1 MDNAKTE
8 RGTGAP
14 RFRELRELDLLDDF
28 LFQEM
33 VSSPETGEEFCR
45 ILLRVILGKEMRKVR
60 ITPQRAIQG
69 HNRKEHGVR
78 LDAYI
83 EDISEEELTGEERG
97 LDAEVVQQGD
107 IYDIEPNKVKE
118 KKRLPRKMRYYH
130 GLIDTK
136 LLKAGIDYEKLPRVF
151 IIMILLYDPFDKNRM
166 VYTIKNQCV
175 EDREVSYEDGAI
187 KMFLYTKGTEGNPSQ
202 NLSDMLKYIEKSTE
216 SHITNPEI
224 GRIDELV
231 REIKENEE
239 VGVSYMKSW
248 EREEYIRRAG
258 VEQGIQQGVRQGM
271 EQKEMQCILSMH
283 EKGYAL
289 EEIADVMGKSVGEVK
304 AVIEQRNSVLA

>member
-8 RGTGAP
+8 KGTGTP
-14 RFRELRELDLLDDF
+14 RFRELKELDLLDDF

-33 VSSPETGEEFCR
+33 ISNPETGEEFCR
-45 ILLRVILGKEMRKVR
+45 ILLRVILGREIRKVK
-60 ITPQRAIQG
+60 ITPQRVIQG

-83 EDISEEELTGEERG
+83 EDISEEELMGNERG
-97 LDAEVVQQGD
+97 LNAEVVQQGD

-136 LLKAGIDYEKLPRVF
+136 LLKTGIDYEKLPRVF
-151 IIMILLYDPFDKNRM
+151 IIMILPYDPFDKNRM

-175 EDREVSYEDGAI
+175 EDREVFYEDGAV
-187 KMFLYTKGTEGNPSQ
+187 KLFLYTKGTEGNPSQ
-202 NLSDMLKYIEKSTE
+202 NLINMLKYIEKSTAD
-216 SHITNPEI
+216 HIINPDI
-224 GRIDELV
+224 RRVDELV

-239 VGVSYMKSW
+239 VGVAYMKSW

-258 VEQGIQQGVRQGM
+258 IAEGLEQREI
-271 EQKEMQCILSMH
+271 QCILSMH

-289 EEIADVMGKSVGEVK
+289 DAIADVLEKTVEEIRS
-304 AVIEQRNSVLA
+304 VIEEKKSVLA